1 MNKLNLLKNIFYIS
15 NKMACFFRYSVES
28 QAFMPI
34 ISNNL
39 AIEQLFK
46 IQGVTNYTHLACYK
60 VMNELPVCKACSSFE
75 SVEENL
81 FHGRKRSN
89 LSFVRFQDEAS
100 IFPMSLASILEF
112 EVRVSEEGMCSM
124 E

>member
-1 MNKLNLLKNIFYIS
+1 MNKLNFLKNIYYIS
-15 NKMACFFRYSVES
+15 NKVACFWVIQLEF

-46 IQGVTNYTHLACYK
+46 IQGVTNRTHLACYK
-60 VMNELPVCKACSSFE
+60 VMNELAVYKAHSSFE

-81 FHGRKRSN
+81 FHGRKRSK
-89 LSFVRFQDEAS
+89 LSFVSFQDEAS
-100 IFPMSLASILEF
+100 IFPMSLA
-112 EVRVSEEGMCSM
+112 
-124 E
+124 